1 MKLMYQMQE
10 IPALKQFDFII
21 VHNEKMKSFLKTK
34 GIDESKM
41 ISLGIFD
48 YLIPSFD
55 EIRQYQLRIIK
66 IVLLL
71 QEIFQERNQNI
82 YTIYQQM

>member
-1 MKLMYQMQE
+1 MR
-10 IPALKQFDFII
+10 
-21 VHNEKMKSFLKTK
+21 KMKSFLKTK

-55 EIRQYQLRIIK
+55 ENKTIPVEDHKNSVIIAGNLSREIRIYIPFTNRCK
-66 IVLLL
+66 I
-71 QEIFQERNQNI
+71 
-82 YTIYQQM
+82 